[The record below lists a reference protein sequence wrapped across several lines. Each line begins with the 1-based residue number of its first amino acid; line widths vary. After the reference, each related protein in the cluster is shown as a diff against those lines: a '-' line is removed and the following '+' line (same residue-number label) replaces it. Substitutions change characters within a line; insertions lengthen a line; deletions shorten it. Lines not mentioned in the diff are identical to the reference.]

1 MSAKSKSKE
10 QQEIDQLT
18 DRLADYALL
27 QDDYDLLKTEVR
39 ELGFL
44 NKLLDNDL
52 QIARGLLQ
60 ESIAQLG
67 KTNDE
72 YHSDLRDKIIKEI
85 GE

>member
-27 QDDYDLLKTEVR
+27 QTEVG
-39 ELGFL
+39 ELRFI